1 MAEWQRICSVASL
14 KEGYGS
20 ECWVKGRPVALYLH
34 KGAVYALQDRCPH
47 REGQLSLGKVV
58 GDDAV
63 CPLHGWNFD
72 LKTGISPYNPKDRV
86 TTYPVKVKEDEVWID
101 AAAVEP
107 LPPSTFEGYQGRW
120 RRFADDARGKAEIRK
135 LAKGKVVITEAMGAL
150 PEPLS
155 PIVSF
160 DHFHL
165 KAAQLARLPR
175 LENEVVSVAAVL
187 GRGAGRPLRLALP
200 AYVSHMS
207 FGALSKSAK
216 QALARGSRLGGTLIA
231 SGEGGMLP
239 VEREE
244 AALYILEMASG
255 YFGWNEA
262 ARQQADAFEIKI
274 GQSAKPGLGGEL
286 PATKVTEDIA
296 NVRGIEPGEAALS
309 PARFPD
315 IANLAQLHQRILELR
330 DRYPDKPIGVKF
342 VANDIEADVEAALSL
357 EPDFITIDGFGG
369 GSGAAPGA
377 IRDHFGMPLVM
388 ALPRARHRID
398 RYNDEHP
405 TRPVTLVATGGIRTP
420 ADIAK
425 ALALGADICA
435 LATAALF
442 ALGCEYYRACY
453 TDNCPTGVTTQ
464 NPALAARIDIDIGA
478 QRVGN
483 LLSVDGQGAGAL
495 STCHGAGADRPAQSR
510 TASPAEQ
517 RGRTDPAHGVARVRG
532 ANAEIDKPPCDKAA

>member
-1 MAEWQRICSVASL
+1 MAEWQRICEVTSL
-14 KEGYGS
+14 KEDHGS
-20 ECWVKGRPVALYLH
+20 EWWVNGRPIALFLH

-47 REGQLSLGKVV
+47 REGQLSRGRVE
-58 GDDAV
+58 GEDAV

-72 LKTGISPYNPKDRV
+72 LKSGISPFNPNDRV
-86 TTYPVKVKEDEVWID
+86 ATYPVKVEQGEVWID

-107 LPPSTFEGYQGRW
+107 LPASTFDGYQGRW
-120 RRFADDARGKAEIRK
+120 RRLADDARGKLEIRK
-135 LAKGKVVITEAMGAL
+135 LAKGKVTITEAMGAL

-155 PIVSF
+155 PLVGF

-165 KAAQLARLPR
+165 RAAQLAHLPK
-175 LENEVVSVAAVL
+175 LDHEPVSVATVL
-187 GRGAGRPLRLALP
+187 GRGAGKPLHLALP

-207 FGALSKSAK
+207 FGALSAAAK

-239 VEREE
+239 IERAE
-244 AALYILEMASG
+244 AGLYILEMATG

-262 ARQQADAFEIKI
+262 AQQQADAFEIKI

-286 PATKVTEDIA
+286 PATKVTEAIA
-296 NVRGIEPGEAALS
+296 QVRGIKAGEPAIS

-315 IANLAQLHQRILELR
+315 IDNLAQLHQRILDLR
-330 DRYPDKPIGVKF
+330 ERYPDKPIGVKF
-342 VANDIEADVEAALSL
+342 VANDIEADTEAALTL
-357 EPDFITIDGFGG
+357 QPDFITVDGFGG
-369 GSGAAPGA
+369 GTGASPTA

-388 ALPRARHRID
+388 ALPRARRLID
-398 RYNDEHP
+398 RYNQDHP
-405 TRPVTLVATGGIRTP
+405 ARPVTLVATGGIRTP
-420 ADIAK
+420 ADITK

-464 NPALAARIDIDIGA
+464 NPELAARIDIEIGA
-478 QRVGN
+478 QRVGTFF
-483 LLSVDGQGAGAL
+483 Q
-495 STCHGAGADRPAQSR
+495 ST
-510 TASPAEQ
+510 
-517 RGRTDPAHGVARVRG
+517 ARVLELYLRAMG
-532 ANAEIDKPPCDKAA
+532 LAQISQLSRDHLIPLSCEAERILRMKAERD